1 MFAAPAS
8 NVDLTPALDPS
19 KAGGIDITEH
29 LLGMKEA
36 DVKDKLGEKTRRK
49 EMKIVSVSSF
59 NFKTS
64 FKMSYSF
71 YMFYNL

>member
-59 NFKTS
+59 NFKPVSKCPIPFT
-64 FKMSYSF
+64 F
-71 YMFYNL
+71 L